1 MIMHNTLTL
10 GDVLKFEEELIEA
23 VEKQIDSDQ
32 NPNEKAILLKL
43 QVLLKS
49 SAVRSFVDHLNK
61 RKFSLSSMK
70 KIQEIDDALDELR
83 VMGLYLPY
91 PEKRFILEQGKK
103 ERAGRITIM
112 AILLGLFGFEWVE

>member
-1 MIMHNTLTL
+1 MIQDIPTLE
-10 GDVLKFEEELIEA
+10 DVLKYEEDLIGA
-23 VEKQIDSDQ
+23 VEKQVDSAQ
-32 NPNEKAILLKL
+32 SPNAKAILLRL

-49 SAVRSFVDHLNK
+49 RVVRTFVEHLNE

-83 VMGLYLPY
+83 VLELNLTKTK
-91 PEKRFILEQGKK
+91 KRFILEQGKK
-103 ERAGRITIM
+103 ERAGKITMM

>member
-1 MIMHNTLTL
+1 MHNTLTL
-10 GDVLKFEEELIEA
+10 EDVLKFEEELIEA

-49 SAVRSFVDHLNK
+49 SAVRTFVDHLNMG
-61 RKFSLSSMK
+61 KFSLSSMK

-83 VMGLYLPY
+83 VMGLHLPY
-91 PEKRFILEQGKK
+91 PEERFILEQGKK
-103 ERAGRITIM
+103 ERASRITMM